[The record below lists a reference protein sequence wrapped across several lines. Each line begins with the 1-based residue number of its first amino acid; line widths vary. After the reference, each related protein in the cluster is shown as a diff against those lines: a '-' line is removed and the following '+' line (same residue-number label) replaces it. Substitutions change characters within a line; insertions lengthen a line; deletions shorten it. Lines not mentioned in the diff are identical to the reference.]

1 MDLIAKPFT
10 LDALAAKIRRMIE
23 SDPSAKTG

>member
-10 LDALAAKIRRMIE
+10 FDALAAKIRRMIDSE
-23 SDPSAKTG
+23 APAKTG